1 VQVSAP
7 ERDDL
12 RRLSELRLERPRV
25 LTVYL
30 DLRPSEFATGAARA
44 SAVRSVLDQAE
55 RRLRGDRDLDH
66 EDRRDLDRSL
76 ARIRT
81 ELESAVASAKGAH
94 GLAVFSSDDAGLF
107 EVVRVP
113 HEVESQV
120 VIGHSPHVAPLA
132 TLAREDG
139 WCVALVNRSAARVL
153 RGSPERLVEVAG
165 FADDVHGQHDQ
176 GGWAQARYQRSV
188 DKEASDHLKKAAQAL
203 FRHHERRPFE
213 HLLIGGPAETTPEF
227 QAKLHPYVAARV
239 AGRVEVDVENTT
251 PEEVQ
256 AAARPVMEEVE
267 RNAER
272 EALDRLASGARAV
285 GGIEDV
291 VRALNEQRVELLL
304 LAERFSAAGLVCP
317 RCGWLGAGPQGAGR
331 CPADGTELEAADL
344 GELAVER
351 ALQQSASVRTVRHYD
366 DLRDRGGVGA
376 LLRF

>member
-12 RRLSELRLERPRV
+12 RRLSELRLEGPRV

-55 RRLRGDRDLDH
+55 RRIRGDRELDH
-66 EDRRDLDRSL
+66 EDRRDLERSF
-76 ARIRT
+76 ARVRT

-94 GLAVFSSDDAGLF
+94 ALAVFSSDEAGLF
-107 EVVRVP
+107 EVIRVP

-132 TLAREDG
+132 TLVREDD
-139 WCVALVNRSAARVL
+139 WCVVLVNRSAARVL

-165 FADDVHGQHDQ
+165 FEDEVHGQHDQ
-176 GGWAQARYQRSV
+176 GGWSQARYQRSV

-203 FRHHERRPFE
+203 FRHYERGPFE
-213 HLLIGGPAETTPEF
+213 HLLIGGPTETTPEF

-239 AGRVEVDVENTT
+239 VRRVEVDVENTT
-251 PEEVQ
+251 PEEVL
-256 AAARPVMEEVE
+256 AAARPVMEEAE
-267 RNAER
+267 RATER
-272 EALDRLASGARAV
+272 EALDRVASGARAV
-285 GGIEDV
+285 AGMEDV
-291 VRALNEQRVELLL
+291 VWALNEHRVELLL
-304 LAERFSAAGLVCP
+304 LDEHFSAVGLVCP
-317 RCGWLGAGPQGAGR
+317 RCGWLGSGPEGAGS
-331 CPADGTELEAADL
+331 CPADGTELETADL
-344 GELAVER
+344 AELAVER
-351 ALQQSASVRTVRHYD
+351 ALQQSAAVRTVRHYD